1 VPILLSIGYS
11 ACHWC
16 HVMAH
21 ESFED
26 PETARIMNELFVN
39 VKVDREERP
48 DVDAIYMNATQA
60 MTGRGGWP
68 MTVFLDP
75 DRRPFYAGT
84 YFPAVGRHGM
94 PSFRQ
99 LMTAIAEAWN
109 ERRSELGEQAQR
121 LTEAIRQPTPAG
133 KETPGLSDLQTA
145 YIHLE
150 RMHDPVHGG
159 LGDAPKFPQQPALE
173 FLLRVVGRE
182 WAPRAGAMV
191 KQTLERIAAGG
202 IHDHLGGGFARYSV
216 DAEWLVPHFEKMLYD
231 NAQLA
236 QLYLRAGQVFDS
248 PWFTEVASRTLEY
261 LMRDLSHADGGF
273 FSAEDADSEGE
284 EGTFYVWSEPEIRSV
299 LGDLSQFAIARY
311 GVSPG
316 GNFEGANV
324 LHLARLLSELAG
336 EFGLDADAAS
346 EIDQEIRSRLMA
358 IRERRERPSLD
369 YKVVTAW
376 NGLAIRAFAEAGAVL
391 DRTDF
396 VARASQAAE
405 FILRE
410 LVRDGRLMRT
420 WADGQANV
428 LAFVEDYAAMALGC
442 FGLYE
447 ATGDARWYLEAENL
461 TRDIPILFGAPDGGF
476 FTSGSDA
483 EELLVRQKDLMDNPS
498 PSGTSMATE
507 ALLRLGAYTGES
519 ELLDLAEGAM
529 RATALL
535 VQRSPSA
542 VGHMLGAI
550 DFDTSGALEVAITGV
565 GADRLARVVRDGY
578 RPNIVLAVDRDGT
591 AATSIPLLQSR
602 YREGETL
609 AYVCEDFV
617 CQAPVS
623 DEAALRAQLTAVS
636 IDRA

>member
-1 VPILLSIGYS
+1 MPILLSIGYS

-84 YFPAVGRHGM
+84 YFPAVSHHGM

-99 LMTAIAEAWN
+99 LMTAISDAWN
-109 ERRSELGEQAQR
+109 ERRSELVEQAQK
-121 LTEAIRQPTPAG
+121 LTEAISQPITG
-133 KETPGLSDLQTA
+133 GEETPGLPELKTA
-145 YIHLE
+145 YLHLE
-150 RMHDPVHGG
+150 RIHDPVHGG

-202 IHDHLGGGFARYSV
+202 IHDHLGGGFSRYSV

-236 QLYLRAGQVFDS
+236 QLYLRAGQVFDN

-261 LMRDLSHADGGF
+261 LMRDLSHPDGGF

-284 EGTFYVWSEPEIRSV
+284 EGTFYVWSEPEIESV
-299 LGDLSQFAIARY
+299 LGDLSHFAVARY
-311 GVSPG
+311 GISQG
-316 GNFEGANV
+316 GNFEGSNV
-324 LHLARLLSELAG
+324 LHLARLLSEV
-336 EFGLDADAAS
+336 AS
-346 EIDQEIRSRLMA
+346 EFDLDIDTAAETDREIRSRLMA
-358 IRERRERPSLD
+358 VRETRERPGLD

-376 NGLAIRAFAEAGAVL
+376 NGLAIRAFAEAGAAL
-391 DRTDF
+391 DRAEF
-396 VARASQAAE
+396 VDRAVQAAE
-405 FILRE
+405 FILGE
-410 LVRDGRLMRT
+410 LVVEGRLLRT
-420 WADGQANV
+420 WADGQAKV

-447 ATGDARWYLEAENL
+447 ATGDPRWYLEADKL
-461 TRDIPILFGAPDGGF
+461 TRDIPTLFAAPDGGF

-507 ALLRLGAYTGES
+507 ALLRLAAYTGES
-519 ELLDLAEGAM
+519 ELLDLAEDAM

-535 VQRSPSA
+535 VERSPSA

-550 DFDTSGALEVAITGV
+550 DFDTSGALEVAITG
-565 GADRLARVVRDGY
+565 GEADQLARVVRDGY

-591 AATSIPLLQSR
+591 AAQSIPLLRSR

-623 DEAALRAQLTAVS
+623 DEAALRAQLTSV
-636 IDRA
+636 RH

>member
-1 VPILLSIGYS
+1 MPILLSIGYS

-21 ESFED
+21 ESFEN

-94 PSFRQ
+94 PSFGQ
-99 LMTAIAEAWN
+99 LMTAIADAWK
-109 ERRSELGEQAQR
+109 ERRSELSEQAER
-121 LTEAIRQPTPAG
+121 LTEAISQPIPG
-133 KETPGLSDLQTA
+133 GEETPGLSDLQTA

-173 FLLRVVGRE
+173 FLLRIVGRE

-261 LMRDLSHADGGF
+261 LMRDLSHTDGGF

-284 EGTFYVWSEPEIRSV
+284 EGTFYVWSEAEIHSV

-311 GVSPG
+311 GISQG

-324 LHLARLLSELAG
+324 LYLARLLSEVAS
-336 EFGLDADAAS
+336 ELDLDTEAAA

-358 IRERRERPSLD
+358 IREQRERPGLD

-391 DRTDF
+391 DRADF
-396 VARASQAAE
+396 VDRAVQAAE

-410 LVRDGRLMRT
+410 LVVEGRLLRT
-420 WADGQANV
+420 WADGQAKV

-447 ATGDARWYLEAENL
+447 ATGDSRWFLEAENL
-461 TRDIPILFGAPDGGF
+461 TRDIPALFAAPDGGF

-507 ALLRLGAYTGES
+507 ALLRLAAYTGES
-519 ELLDLAEGAM
+519 ALLDLAEGAM

-535 VQRSPSA
+535 VERSPSA

-550 DFDTSGALEVAITGV
+550 DFDTSGALEVAITG
-565 GADRLARVVRDGY
+565 GEADRLARVVRDGY
-578 RPNIVLAVDRDGT
+578 RPNIVLAMDRDGT
-591 AATSIPLLQSR
+591 AAQAIPLLESR

-617 CQAPVS
+617 CQAPVT
-623 DEAALRAQLTAVS
+623 DEAALRAQLSAV
-636 IDRA
+636 RH

>member
-1 VPILLSIGYS
+1 
-11 ACHWC
+11 
-16 HVMAH
+16 MAH

-26 PETARIMNELFVN
+26 PETARVMNELFVN

-99 LMTAIAEAWN
+99 LMTAIADAWN
-109 ERRSELGEQAQR
+109 DRRSELEEQAQR
-121 LTEAIRQPTPAG
+121 LTEAISQAIPG
-133 KETPGLSDLQTA
+133 GEDTPGLSDLQTA
-145 YIHLE
+145 YTHLE
-150 RMHDPVHGG
+150 RIHDPVHGG

-173 FLLRVVGRE
+173 FLLRIVGRE

-191 KQTLERIAAGG
+191 RQSLERIAAGG

-236 QLYLRAGQVFDS
+236 QLYLRAGQVFDNQ
-248 PWFTEVASRTLEY
+248 WFTQVARRTLEY
-261 LMRDLSHADGGF
+261 LMRDLSHPEGGF

-299 LGDLSQFAIARY
+299 LGDLSPFAIARY
-311 GVSPG
+311 GITPG

-324 LHLARLLSELAG
+324 LHLARLVSEVAA
-336 EFGLDADAAS
+336 ELDLDVDTAA
-346 EIDQEIRSRLMA
+346 EIDEEIRSRLMTV
-358 IRERRERPSLD
+358 REARERPSLD
-369 YKVVTAW
+369 YKVITAW

-391 DRTDF
+391 DRADF
-396 VARASQAAE
+396 TERAVRAAE

-410 LVRDGRLMRT
+410 VVADGRLMRT
-420 WADGQANV
+420 WTDGQAKV
-428 LAFVEDYAAMALGC
+428 PAFVEDYAAMALGC
-442 FGLYE
+442 FALYE
-447 ATGDARWYLEAENL
+447 NTGDPRWYREADRL
-461 TRDIPILFGAPDGGF
+461 TRDIPILFAAPDGGF

-507 ALLRLGAYTGES
+507 ALLRLAAYTGES
-519 ELLDLAEGAM
+519 ELLALAENAM

-550 DFDTSGALEVAITGV
+550 DFDTSGALEIAITGSD
-565 GADRLARVVRDGY
+565 ADRLARVVREGY
-578 RPNIVLAVDRDGT
+578 RPNIVLAVDRNGDG
-591 AATSIPLLQSR
+591 ADSIPLLASR

-623 DEAALRAQLTAVS
+623 DEAALRSLLTAV
-636 IDRA
+636 RH